1 MKIVQTTH
9 VLEERFGIEKALE
22 MIAEAG
28 FDGYDFSAFNMLD
41 QNEDIDP
48 TSVLNGPEYM
58 TWAKNVKTKAD
69 SLGIKCYQAHAPFPS
84 SKYDE
89 KFNKEIKQVIIRSME
104 IAAYLGAEIIVVHP
118 IQHLPYNANVEKLY
132 ELNMEF
138 YKELIPYCKEFGIK
152 VATENMWHFDFNR
165 NVCLDSVCTDGREFN
180 KYVDDLNSEYIT
192 ACLDIGHCGLCG
204 RTAQDMLRILGGKRI
219 GCLHIHDTDNVHDN
233 HTLPCTMD
241 LDWTDICKTIAEIG
255 YKGHFTFE
263 ADNFLRKYD
272 EDDFI
277 PTALK
282 YMADTAKYLVRKIER
297 FAAEI

>member
-48 TSVLNGPEYM
+48 NSVLNGPEYM
-58 TWAKNVKTKAD
+58 AWAKNVKAKAD

-89 KFNKEIKQVIIRSME
+89 TFNKEIKQVIIRSME

-138 YKELIPYCKEFGIK
+138 YKSLIPYCKEF
-152 VATENMWHFDFNR
+152 
-165 NVCLDSVCTDGREFN
+165 
-180 KYVDDLNSEYIT
+180 
-192 ACLDIGHCGLCG
+192 
-204 RTAQDMLRILGGKRI
+204 
-219 GCLHIHDTDNVHDN
+219 
-233 HTLPCTMD
+233 
-241 LDWTDICKTIAEIG
+241 
-255 YKGHFTFE
+255 
-263 ADNFLRKYD
+263 
-272 EDDFI
+272 
-277 PTALK
+277 
-282 YMADTAKYLVRKIER
+282 
-297 FAAEI
+297 

>member
-48 TSVLNGPEYM
+48 NSVLNGPEYM
-58 TWAKNVKTKAD
+58 AWAKNVKAKAD

-84 SKYDE
+84 S
-89 KFNKEIKQVIIRSME
+89 
-104 IAAYLGAEIIVVHP
+104 
-118 IQHLPYNANVEKLY
+118 
-132 ELNMEF
+132 
-138 YKELIPYCKEFGIK
+138 
-152 VATENMWHFDFNR
+152 
-165 NVCLDSVCTDGREFN
+165 
-180 KYVDDLNSEYIT
+180 
-192 ACLDIGHCGLCG
+192 
-204 RTAQDMLRILGGKRI
+204 
-219 GCLHIHDTDNVHDN
+219 
-233 HTLPCTMD
+233 
-241 LDWTDICKTIAEIG
+241 
-255 YKGHFTFE
+255 
-263 ADNFLRKYD
+263 KYD

-297 FAAEI
+297 FASEI